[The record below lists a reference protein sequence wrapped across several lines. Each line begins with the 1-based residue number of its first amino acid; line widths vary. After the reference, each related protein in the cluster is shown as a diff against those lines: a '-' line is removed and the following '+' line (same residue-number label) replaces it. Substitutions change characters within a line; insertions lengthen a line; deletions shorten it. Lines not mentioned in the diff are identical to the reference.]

1 MAFYRFPQISLCSN
15 TYKSMVQRK
24 GTNGP
29 LSTEH
34 VFCPS
39 VDSDQSSERP
49 SMYLSRSPLDLSLV
63 TGLTS

>member
-34 VFCPS
+34 VFCLS
-39 VDSDQSSERP
+39 VDSDQSVHLCIFLEV
-49 SMYLSRSPLDLSLV
+49 LW
-63 TGLTS
+63 T